1 MTNLPQAPQ
10 SEPTSL
16 QQQVQQAL
24 NQSDKPA
31 LPEQAASTHAQIT
44 RENPAGY
51 WQKRWQMLRQ
61 PGLSLKQ
68 RLRLIPGVGYGMA
81 WLNALVRLPL
91 SRHETAVS
99 LTLLQQQIEQLQLQ
113 IQQQDQ
119 RLLVLERL
127 KLGARLERYDAL
139 DIGTR
144 LMELDKLQIGRRL
157 KSTQLALQTS
167 LLNEAKLLQTFKL
180 EDAPEKQSAAVSE
193 KPQADFLRDQFYVE
207 FEALFRGSMAE
218 IKQRM
223 TVYLPYLKHV
233 TSLPRDQR
241 LPVVDVGCG
250 RGEWLELLHENEIP
264 GMGVDMNQA
273 MVKVCVERGLLV
285 RCADAIAYLREL
297 PAGSVSAVTG
307 FQIIEHLPFP
317 VFVAL
322 LEAALHALCPGGIV
336 IFETPNPENLKVGA
350 CNFYFDPTH
359 LHPIIPQVAEFTAKQ
374 RGYSKAEILRL
385 HPYPDEHLAKGD
397 SDIARIINKELYG
410 PQDYALIAW
419 K

>member
-1 MTNLPQAPQ
+1 MTNLPQAQQ
-10 SEPTSL
+10 SEPSSL
-16 QQQVQQAL
+16 QQKVQQAL
-24 NQSDKPA
+24 NQSEIPVSPERAESTVVQMPA
-31 LPEQAASTHAQIT
+31 SSPD
-44 RENPAGY
+44 GY
-51 WQKRWQMLRQ
+51 WQQRWQLLRQ

-81 WLNALVRLPL
+81 WLNALLRLPL
-91 SRHETAVS
+91 SRHETAVT
-99 LTLLQQQIEQLQLQ
+99 LTLLQQQIDSLKLQLQ
-113 IQQQDQ
+113 QQQQ
-119 RLLVLERL
+119 ALLELQNL

-157 KSTQLALQTS
+157 KSSQLALKTS
-167 LLNEAKLLQTFKL
+167 LLNEAKLLQKFNI
-180 EDAPEKQSAAVSE
+180 DGGSAASE
-193 KPQADFLRDQFYVE
+193 TAAPAQADFMRDQFYVE

-250 RGEWLELLHENEIP
+250 RGEWLELLNENDIP
-264 GMGVDMNQA
+264 AMGVDMNQA

-317 VFVAL
+317 VFVEL

-385 HPYPDEHLAKGD
+385 HPYPDELLVQGD
-397 SDIARIINKELYG
+397 SDIARVINKEFYG